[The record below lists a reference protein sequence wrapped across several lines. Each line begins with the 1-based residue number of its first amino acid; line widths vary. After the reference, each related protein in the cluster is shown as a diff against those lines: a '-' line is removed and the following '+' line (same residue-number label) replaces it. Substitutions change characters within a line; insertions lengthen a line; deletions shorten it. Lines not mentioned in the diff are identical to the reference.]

1 VHGERVRSF
10 IEPSQASSPACGRGT
25 SRSDGR
31 DRRGSETIDAETSNS
46 SPRRIDGLAQAG
58 RQTAEAERANAAGG
72 GVRFRVAAR
81 AHPAFNATANASPH
95 ERSSDG
101 LICMHCVGDDSASPV
116 AE

>member
-1 VHGERVRSF
+1 MARECVHSLNLARR
-10 IEPSQASSPACGRGT
+10 PAQLAVAGPPDRT
-25 SRSDGR
+25 DGR

-81 AHPAFNATANASPH
+81 AHPAFNATANASAP
-95 ERSSDG
+95 ERWID
-101 LICMHCVGDDSASPV
+101 MHALRR
-116 AE
+116 

>member
-1 VHGERVRSF
+1 MHGERVRSF
-10 IEPSQASSPACGRGT
+10 IEPSQASSPACGA

-72 GVRFRVAAR
+72 RGGVRFRVAAR
-81 AHPAFNATANASPH
+81 ARASRIQCH
-95 ERSSDG
+95 RKRVRARAMD
-101 LICMHCVGDDSASPV
+101 
-116 AE
+116 